1 MEHGTTS
8 PDIVRTTFNPCS
20 PSEIICLNLDTRV
33 QSGYN
38 IGYAGSSAKKRATAR
53 SPDSVRTTSND
64 AAPCAGAD
72 EGAVGEP

>member
-1 MEHGTTS
+1 MEHGTAS
-8 PDIVRTTFNPCS
+8 PDNVRTTYNPS
-20 PSEIICLNLDTRV
+20 IPSKIICLYLDTRV

-38 IGYAGSSAKKRATAR
+38 IGYAGSSAKKRATAQ
-53 SPDSVRTTSND
+53 SPDNVRTTSND